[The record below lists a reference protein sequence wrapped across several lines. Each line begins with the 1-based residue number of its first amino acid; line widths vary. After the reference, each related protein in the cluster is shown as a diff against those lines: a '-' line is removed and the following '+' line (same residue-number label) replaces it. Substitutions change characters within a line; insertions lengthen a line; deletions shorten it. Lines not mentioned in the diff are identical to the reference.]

1 MGTNPTPDAGQAGSA
16 ASPSAASPGAV
27 DFQQVQQTPRFR
39 ELRRRHRSFVFP
51 MAAAFLLWYFLYVL
65 LADYAHEFMSTKVVG
80 NINIGLVLG
89 LLQFV
94 TTFTITMWYVSYANR
109 KLDPVAAELRAELEA
124 GAVPT
129 EPGGS
134 K

>member
-1 MGTNPTPDAGQAGSA
+1 MASNPTPDAGSAGSA
-16 ASPSAASPGAV
+16 ASLGAV
-27 DFQQVQQTPRFR
+27 DFQEVQQRPRFR

-65 LADYAHEFMSTKVVG
+65 LADYAHGFMSTRIAG
-80 NINIGLVLG
+80 NINIGLVFG

-94 TTFTITMWYVSYANR
+94 TTFVITMWYVSYANK
-109 KLDPVAAELRAELEA
+109 KLDPVAAELRAELEGPA
-124 GAVPT
+124 GTTSTTAET
-129 EPGGS
+129 GGA

>member
-1 MGTNPTPDAGQAGSA
+1 MGTNPTPDAGSLGS
-16 ASPSAASPGAV
+16 V
-27 DFQQVQQTPRFR
+27 DFQEVQQRPRFR

-65 LADYAHEFMSTKVVG
+65 LADYAHGFMSTRIIG
-80 NINIGLVLG
+80 NINIGLVFG

-94 TTFTITMWYVSYANR
+94 TTFAITMWYVSYANR
-109 KLDPVAAELRAELEA
+109 KLDPIAAELRSELESETA
-124 GAVPT
+124 RT
-129 EPGGS
+129 ETGGS